1 MRHMTTLLRNEWIH
15 IPLVST
21 PGVPHYEDCTR
32 CYYYEVVWTLFGSH
46 AIQHE
51 TLWRVHA

>member
-1 MRHMTTLLRNEWIH
+1 MRHMTTLLRNDMFSIA
-15 IPLVST
+15 LVST